1 MQIRTTTRLSR
12 RRLLGAAAALGGT
25 ALAGPLLG
33 GCGGPSDPLSRLRA
47 GGDVVV
53 GLSGERP
60 FGYTDGSGRATG
72 ESPEVARAV
81 VTGLGGS
88 GLAAVQ
94 TKFDQLVPGLLDG
107 RFDVIAVGLTITAL
121 RCQQVAFS
129 RPDYVAGTGL
139 VVPAGNPLGVATLA
153 GVRRSGATLAV
164 LDGSAEQEYALAAG
178 IRAEHIVTVD
188 SQGALV
194 REVANGGAQVG
205 ALTRISLLD
214 EVRRNA
220 GIGLEVTAA
229 FAPEVAGRPVV
240 GAGAFAFRPAD
251 GAFRDEFDRGLTALQ
266 DSGRWLEL
274 AAPFGFTA
282 ANLPPR
288 DLTVDE
294 LCARTPDS

>member
-1 MQIRTTTRLSR
+1 MPPSVSPRLSR
-12 RRLLGAAAALGGT
+12 RRLLGSAVALGGS
-25 ALAGPLLG
+25 ALAGSLLT
-33 GCGGPSDPLSRLRA
+33 GCGGPSDPLARLRD

-81 VTGLGGS
+81 VLALGGS
-88 GLAAVQ
+88 GLTAVQ
-94 TKFDQLVPGLLDG
+94 TRFDQLVPGLLDG
-107 RFDVIAVGLTITAL
+107 RFDVIAVGLTVTPL

-129 RPDYVAGTGL
+129 RPDFVAPTAL
-139 VVPAGNPLGVATLA
+139 VVPDGNPLGVATLA
-153 GVRRSGATLAV
+153 GVRRAGATLAV

-178 IRAEHIVTVD
+178 VPAGRIVPVD

-194 REVANGGAQVG
+194 RGVANGTAQVG
-205 ALTRISLLD
+205 ALTRISLAD

-220 GIGLEVTAA
+220 GIGLTVTPG
-229 FAPEVAGRPVV
+229 FAPEIDGRPVV

-251 GAFRDEFDRGLTALQ
+251 GAFREEFDRGLGALQ
-266 DSGRWLEL
+266 ESGRWLEL

-282 ANLPPR
+282 ENLPPR

-294 LCARTPDS
+294 ICARTPES